1 MRTRKSGL
9 RGSSWC
15 VSAVLS
21 MVTFVTL
28 HTVTTAA
35 VVSMVTLATLH
46 SVTAGYVLTDVTENP
61 QRMWDPEKSSILGQG
76 VPTFGLENVTVT
88 NQTAQLGSTAF
99 LHCQVRNMADK
110 QVSWI
115 RRRDYHILTSGLHTY
130 SRDER
135 FGVVRPEDADD
146 WALQIKFVQKRDE
159 GAYECQ
165 VSTKTG
171 RYGYLVNLKVVVP
184 EAVISGSPERH
195 VQSGSTISLL
205 CIIEGSLTP
214 PQFIFWFHN
223 NKMINYDQSRGGITV
238 TMDHQDLTT
247 SRLTI
252 NNASLK
258 DSGNYTCNASNI
270 KPSSV
275 NVFVSEGDKTA
286 AIQRLGSGSPGI
298 TQALGSA
305 SFIVSLLLTLQ
316 VLLTGLSSLAISA
329 GT

>member
-1 MRTRKSGL
+1 MRTRRSALGCSSSRSVSG
-9 RGSSWC
+9 
-15 VSAVLS
+15 AVTL
-21 MVTFVTL
+21 VTLAAL
-28 HTVTTAA
+28 HTVTAA
-35 VVSMVTLATLH
+35 
-46 SVTAGYVLTDVTENP
+46 YVLADTTDNP
-61 QRMWDPEKSSILGQG
+61 QRMWDPEKGSILGQG
-76 VPTFGLENVTVT
+76 VPAFGLENVTVT

-184 EAVISGSPERH
+184 EAVISGSSERH

-214 PQFIFWFHN
+214 PQFIFWYHN

-238 TMDHQDLTT
+238 TMDHHDLTT

-258 DSGNYTCNASNI
+258 DSGNYSCSASNI

-286 AIQRLGSGSPGI
+286 AIQRLGSGSLSV
-298 TQALGSA
+298 TTSA
-305 SFIVSLLLTLQ
+305 CGTWASLLLCVQLF
-316 VLLTGLSSLAISA
+316 LLCVTHLLLSN

>member
-1 MRTRKSGL
+1 
-9 RGSSWC
+9 
-15 VSAVLS
+15 
-21 MVTFVTL
+21 
-28 HTVTTAA
+28 
-35 VVSMVTLATLH
+35 
-46 SVTAGYVLTDVTENP
+46 
-61 QRMWDPEKSSILGQG
+61 MWDPEKGSILGQG
-76 VPTFGLENVTVT
+76 VPDFGLENVTVT

-115 RRRDYHILTSGLHTY
+115 RRRDYHILTSGLHAY

-135 FGVVRPEDADD
+135 FGVVRPQDDDD

-184 EAVISGSPERH
+184 KAVISGSPERH

-205 CIIEGSLTP
+205 CIIEESLSP
-214 PQFIFWFHN
+214 PQFIFWYHN

-252 NNASLK
+252 SNASLK
-258 DSGNYTCNASNI
+258 DSGNYKCSASNI
-270 KPSSV
+270 TPSSV

-286 AIQRLGSGSPGI
+286 AIQRLGSGSQGLANA
-298 TQALGSA
+298 TGATL
-305 SFIVSLLLTLQ
+305 VSLLLSLQ
-316 VLLTGLSSLAISA
+316 LLLLCFTNLVVSTG
-329 GT
+329 T